1 MKKIK
6 NSLTLLA
13 FAATAICGLSF
24 LSFEKKSDEVDA
36 SDYYASVT
44 DSMTG
49 STLQSQLHSIINN
62 GSVSQSYDWSRFE
75 AADEDPNNSNNI
87 ITIYARTSLPK
98 TSHVSGS
105 SGWNREHSFPQSK
118 MDGGNGSKSDNH
130 VIFASDNKVNGK
142 RSNYKLGDHTGIAPN
157 VYDYTGKLTPC
168 IFSNSVF
175 DPGDT
180 VARGM
185 VARATFYCAAMY
197 NYNIEDNIESIE
209 TALRWHLTYK
219 VGEIDKR
226 RNEVVYSNQH
236 NRNPFV
242 DHPSYA
248 CRIWGTSGSAK
259 TICDQYNGWTDGDE
273 PTPTKTLL
281 SIEVTG
287 TPTKLVYEAG
297 ESFSTAGLTVTANY
311 SDETSENVT
320 SKVTVNPSV
329 LTEGTTS
336 VTLSYTYSD
345 VTKSKTISGLT
356 VKAVSVNYGTL
367 ENPLSVSEAKAL
379 IGKQCTSSGTY
390 TKQPIYCK
398 GKVGSILNDDDL
410 NYRHMVN
417 VRDLNN
423 VSSVVKLESL
433 NMSKEQYN
441 VFAENDTI
449 IFHGYGYKSSEGTD
463 QFKFKDKYE
472 ITLDI
477 NEGKEI
483 PIESVTITNTETQF
497 YSGNTGW
504 LSTVYSPENATYN
517 TLTYTTDNPDVADIT
532 SNGYL
537 SFGEPGTA
545 TVTVTAES
553 GASDSI
559 TFTVVE
565 QPVSVSRISAYLP
578 TNKYYVGDNASIKYE
593 VYPANATD
601 KRVTFSSSDDGIA
614 MVDESGHVEFL
625 KPGTVGFTVTSVSDP
640 TVECTFEV
648 NVLGIDVAAV
658 YLDDCETNVKVG
670 STVELSTSIVPDN
683 ATIKTLTYSSDNP
696 SVATVN
702 ANGKVSFIGAGT
714 VTITAKAHNDISDSI
729 TFTVTG
735 KVVPVEDVRA
745 SLTKDTY
752 RVGETAFIQYE
763 VLPENATNK
772 GVTFESCYPDIA
784 SVDDNGKVTFL
795 KAGKA
800 KFYVNSV
807 EEERIYDAVEVNVV
821 EPEQIIP
828 VEDVRASF
836 EKDTYQVGETAVIQY
851 EVLPDNATNKAVTFE
866 TCYPN
871 IATVDESGTVT
882 FLKAGKAKFYVN
894 SVEEE
899 RIYAAVEINV
909 IDKPQGEIVEIA
921 VANYPTKAIYNLGEK
936 FDSTGLVVIANY
948 LDGSISDITSEVVIS
963 NPSTGSTG
971 SKLVNISYQNK
982 FTTSFAIYVINEQVN
997 SLTIKNKPLKT
1008 HYYSDESFNPLGLKI
1023 EADIGGN
1030 IEDVT
1035 NLVSTSYDFTKSD
1048 EVVFGFRNKTVVLN
1062 VVIEQGTISEEH
1074 KAADFAYVVENSL
1087 GDVAAEDV
1095 TLAQWKILQHY
1106 YNQLEAA
1113 VKELLQ
1119 KIITNYAN
1127 GTVSAAE
1134 ELSETL
1140 KECAIRYD
1148 EIYLAHKD
1156 QPGFTDFMSRSPKP
1170 YVAPTPGPTPDAD
1183 KNNDLLLLIGI
1194 IAGSVFVLVIVVV
1207 ICVAASKKGKKK
1219 HA

>member
-6 NSLTLLA
+6 NSLILLA
-13 FAATAICGLSF
+13 FAATAICGLGLAAKTSSNAVVPTF
-24 LSFEKKSDEVDA
+24 ATYTNHDADTYYSDI
-36 SDYYASVT
+36 SDSL
-44 DSMTG
+44 TG
-49 STLQSQLHSIINN
+49 SSLLSALQSLNSSKRKTTVGYSGMGVDPSGQFKYTDYDPDSIQYDSNGQPYGTRLITFYSGNSATSGMNREHVWPKSHGGNSVEGDIHMPRPTLNAEN
-62 GSVSQSYDWSRFE
+62 GSRG
-75 AADEDPNNSNNI
+75 NSF
-87 ITIYARTSLPK
+87 YVEGK
-98 TSHVSGS
+98 CDGS
-105 SGWNREHSFPQSK
+105 SGWDPAMESFGVESYRGDSARIILYCCVAESKLSLLEADSHPTSNSNR
-118 MDGGNGSKSDNH
+118 DN
-130 VIFASDNKVNGK
+130 
-142 RSNYKLGDHTGIAPN
+142 LM
-157 VYDYTGKLTPC
+157 GKLSDL
-168 IFSNSVF
+168 IK
-175 DPGDT
+175 
-180 VARGM
+180 
-185 VARATFYCAAMY
+185 
-197 NYNIEDNIESIE
+197 
-209 TALRWHLTYK
+209 WHLKYPVLEREK
-219 VGEIDKR
+219 N
-226 RNEVVYSNQH
+226 RNEGGEYLQG
-236 NRNPFV
+236 NRNPFI
-242 DHPSYA
+242 DHRSYA
-248 CRIWGTSGSAK
+248 CKIWGNTNSTTKSL
-259 TICDQYNGWTDGDE
+259 CDQYNGWTDGDE

-311 SDETSENVT
+311 SDESSENVT

-336 VTLSYTYSD
+336 VTLSYTYNGA
-345 VTKSKTISGLT
+345 TKSKTISGLT
-356 VKAVSVNYGTL
+356 VKAVAVNYGTL

-379 IGKQCTSSGTY
+379 IGKQCTSSGIY

-398 GKVGSILNDDDL
+398 GKVGSILSDDDS

-417 VRDLNN
+417 VRDLNS

-433 NMSKEQYN
+433 NMTKEQYN

-477 NEGKEI
+477 NESKEI

-504 LSTVYSPENATYN
+504 LHTVYSPENATYN
-517 TLTYTTDNPDVADIT
+517 TLTYTTDNPDVVNIT

-559 TFTVVE
+559 TFTV
-565 QPVSVSRISAYLP
+565 
-578 TNKYYVGDNASIKYE
+578 
-593 VYPANATD
+593 
-601 KRVTFSSSDDGIA
+601 
-614 MVDESGHVEFL
+614 
-625 KPGTVGFTVTSVSDP
+625 
-640 TVECTFEV
+640 
-648 NVLGIDVAAV
+648 
-658 YLDDCETNVKVG
+658 
-670 STVELSTSIVPDN
+670 
-683 ATIKTLTYSSDNP
+683 
-696 SVATVN
+696 
-702 ANGKVSFIGAGT
+702 
-714 VTITAKAHNDISDSI
+714 
-729 TFTVTG
+729 TG

-745 SLTKDTY
+745 SLAKDTY
-752 RVGETAFIQYE
+752 RVGETAVIQYE

-851 EVLPDNATNKAVTFE
+851 EVLPENATNKAVTFE

-871 IATVDESGTVT
+871 IATVDDSGTVT

-1194 IAGSVFVLVIVVV
+1194 IAGSVVVLVIIVV